1 MSRRSIARALAPVAV
16 TLLLLGSCAS
26 PGTSPDFPVD
36 PSPEA
41 SRFTVT
47 PPAGFPFDVYLSKWG
62 EGYVIHSVGRAPI
75 FLVPDKDGGYVA
87 QRAGDP
93 ASFVVPRRDGTG
105 WDILSAGNRA
115 TSLRRDG
122 SSWMLQTAGDPPILI
137 TPR

>member
-1 MSRRSIARALAPVAV
+1 MNRQSIGRQLAPVAV
-16 TLLLLGSCAS
+16 TLLLLVSCAG
-26 PGTSPDFPVD
+26 PATSPEFPAA

-47 PPAGFPFDVYLSKWG
+47 PPGGLPFDVYLSKWA

-93 ASFVVPRRDGTG
+93 ASFVVPRHD
-105 WDILSAGNRA
+105 
-115 TSLRRDG
+115 
-122 SSWMLQTAGDPPILI
+122 
-137 TPR
+137 